1 MKHLILASALVLP
14 FAATSAL
21 AAGGGEE
28 KAPSKPKCETGLIY
42 DKKTKTCVTAQESN
56 LDVDS
61 LYENVRELAY
71 AGRYDDAQVVLA
83 QMPANDDRTL
93 TYLGFTNRKMG
104 NMDAAMTYYTRALE
118 VNPANILARSYM
130 GQGFVEQGR
139 VTEAVAQLRAI
150 ADHGGQGTWAEAS
163 LRTAILDGKTSNY

>member
-1 MKHLILASALVLP
+1 MKRLILASALVLP
-14 FAATSAL
+14 FAATATF

-28 KAPSKPKCETGLIY
+28 KAPSKPKCKTGQIY
-42 DKKTKTCVTAQESN
+42 DKKTKACVVAQESN

-61 LYENVRELAY
+61 LYENLRELAY
-71 AGRYDDAQVVLA
+71 AGRYADAQVVLA

-93 TYLGFTNRKMG
+93 TYLGFTSRKTG
-104 NMDAAMTYYTRALE
+104 DMDAANAYYTRALE

-139 VTEAVAQLRAI
+139 LTEAVAQLRAI
-150 ADHGGQGTWAEAS
+150 RDHGGEGTWAEAS
-163 LRTAILDGKTSNY
+163 LRRAILDGKTTDY